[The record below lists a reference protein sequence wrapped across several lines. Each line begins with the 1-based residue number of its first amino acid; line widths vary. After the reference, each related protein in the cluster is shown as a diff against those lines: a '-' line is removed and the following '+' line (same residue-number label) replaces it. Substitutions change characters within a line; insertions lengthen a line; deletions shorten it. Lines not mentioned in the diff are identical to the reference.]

1 MAEIKILIDGKTVA
15 YSGLFRMDELY
26 GIMRRYFKERGY
38 FLVETQ
44 NQEDVL
50 ESGKQV
56 VLKLEPEKTLSDYAK
71 SKLVTVVHVKG
82 LQDRTVTVDGHKPKY
97 QHGSVS
103 VKVNALLI
111 TDHRSRWEG
120 SGGAFLL
127 RTIMNKFIKR
137 DVIHTAEANTKK
149 DANEL
154 LDEIRSYLNMTRFKM
169 EHHDPQKTG

>member
-82 LQDRTVTVDGHKPKY
+82 LQDRTVTVDGHKQK
-97 QHGSVS
+97 
-103 VKVNALLI
+103 LI